1 MRTSLTF
8 VLYMAVSS
16 LSVSL
21 LLLYPETYIFVN
33 RREFWVVINFVFA
46 ADFARF
52 SVGGGCVFRNICY
65 NVSESFLFLMGKG
78 R

>member
-8 VLYMAVSS
+8 FSYMAVSS

-21 LLLYPETYIFVN
+21 FLLYTGMYIFVN
-33 RREFWVVINFVFA
+33 RSEFGVMINFVFA

-52 SVGGGCVFRNICY
+52 SVAGVAFSAIYVIMYLNHFCF
-65 NVSESFLFLMGKG
+65 
-78 R
+78 